1 MAAHP
6 SILDYFSS
14 FWTSNNA
21 NVSML
26 DVVPEFSLNSFFEFL
41 KNVQLGRFPL
51 FCLLIHSSV
60 SFSLILIPFGVFF
73 KTNFYWSMVALQC
86 CVSFRCAANWI
97 NYIHSIFLATPVT
110 TWGDPSFPRC
120 AACRIYLSSQ
130 TRDQTHIT

>member
-1 MAAHP
+1 MATHS
-6 SILDYFSS
+6 SILAWEISWTEEPGGLVCEVVRVRHDLTTKPPQPLPFSS

-60 SFSLILIPFGVFF
+60 SSNLFFLFF
-73 KTNFYWSMVALQC
+73 K
-86 CVSFRCAANWI
+86 I
-97 NYIHSIFLATPVT
+97 
-110 TWGDPSFPRC
+110 
-120 AACRIYLSSQ
+120 
-130 TRDQTHIT
+130 